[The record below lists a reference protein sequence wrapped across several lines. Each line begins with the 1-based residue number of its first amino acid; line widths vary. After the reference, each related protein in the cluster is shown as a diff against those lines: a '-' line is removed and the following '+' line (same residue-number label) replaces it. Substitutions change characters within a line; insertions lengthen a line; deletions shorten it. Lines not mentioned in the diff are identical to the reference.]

1 MEKID
6 SKHKMEP
13 PRFVANAVSKSPSMI
28 NDQEVVMPHP
38 GQRIPVIAAIVHLG
52 KPSCVCVPIPEGS
65 GSSHAA
71 MDRTPMSKNAISPM
85 CRRSLVVSLE
95 SLLAFD

>member
-1 MEKID
+1 
-6 SKHKMEP
+6 
-13 PRFVANAVSKSPSMI
+13 MI

-52 KPSCVCVPIPEGS
+52 KPSCVCVPMPEGS

-71 MDRTPMSKNAISPM
+71 MDRTPMSKHAINPI
-85 CRRSLVVSLE
+85 CQRSLGLSLK